1 MVVEQIVLLM
11 ITESRHSSIFQS
23 QISSRLTEN
32 ILKLVIPRRHQIQAG
47 EGSFRSFSDAKSKT
61 EIQLLKSPDV
71 NDYRAHYLNALMQ
84 LAACHCSNP
93 A

>member
-1 MVVEQIVLLM
+1 M
-11 ITESRHSSIFQS
+11 ITESSPSKIFQS
-23 QISSRLTEN
+23 QISSRLTEK
-32 ILKLVIPRRHQIQAG
+32 ILKPVIPWSHSIQAG
-47 EGSFRSFSDAKSKT
+47 EGSFRSFSDAKSKR
-61 EIQLLKSPDV
+61 EIQLLESPDV